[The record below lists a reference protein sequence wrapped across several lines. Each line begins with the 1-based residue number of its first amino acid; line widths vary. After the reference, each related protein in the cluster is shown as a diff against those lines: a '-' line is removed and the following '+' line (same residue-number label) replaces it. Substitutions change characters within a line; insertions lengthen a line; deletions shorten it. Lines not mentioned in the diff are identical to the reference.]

1 MVRLASLVRPQLV
14 FRDMTPA
21 SWEAALGELA
31 VGVAEGGWVADGEEL
46 HRRLLARERQGPT
59 TVGGGVALPHCKV
72 DGLARPLVA
81 VGLLAPPGISTG
93 AAEDE
98 PVRALFLVISPEQAP
113 AVHLQVLAAISRW
126 LKAPG
131 RIARLLVAASTEEV
145 MRLIEE
151 EGA

>member
-1 MVRLASLVRPQLV
+1 MVSLATLVRPQLV
-14 FRDMTPA
+14 FRELAPA

-31 VGVAEGGWVADGEEL
+31 GGVAAAGWVADGADL

-72 DGLARPLVA
+72 ENLARPLVA
-81 VGLLAPPGISTG
+81 VGLLSPPGISAG
-93 AAEDE
+93 APDGE

-131 RIARLLVAASTEEV
+131 RIAQLLAASSAAEV
-145 MRLIEE
+145 MRVME
-151 EGA
+151 EGP